1 MILILII
8 KEVEYAI
15 QILDELYHE
24 GSLSAAELSARRDI
38 PSPFIYR
45 VLKKL
50 ETAGILDIKRGPK
63 GGYRLSRDCGR
74 LTLYDVIN
82 AFENT
87 FLVVECM
94 KDEYD
99 CTNNPRSD
107 CCMHCLQM
115 MRMNRRRKTETHN
128 RRLQSPSFLLSVT
141 HHHVTTAMMTAAP
154 NSANIPGTSP
164 TNIATHTG
172 LKSGSSIPI
181 REHARGGQSLDATA

>member
-63 GGYRLSRDCGR
+63 SGYRLSRDCGR

-107 CCMHCLQM
+107 CCMHHEF
-115 MRMNRRRKTETHN
+115 RRIQELLKTEFSRN
-128 RRLQSPSFLLSVT
+128 SLESLL
-141 HHHVTTAMMTAAP
+141 AD
-154 NSANIPGTSP
+154 
-164 TNIATHTG
+164 
-172 LKSGSSIPI
+172 
-181 REHARGGQSLDATA
+181 DADEPAQKNGDS

>member
-63 GGYRLSRDCGR
+63 GGYRLSRDCGW

-82 AFENT
+82 AF
-87 FLVVECM
+87 
-94 KDEYD
+94 
-99 CTNNPRSD
+99 
-107 CCMHCLQM
+107 
-115 MRMNRRRKTETHN
+115 
-128 RRLQSPSFLLSVT
+128 
-141 HHHVTTAMMTAAP
+141 
-154 NSANIPGTSP
+154 
-164 TNIATHTG
+164 
-172 LKSGSSIPI
+172 
-181 REHARGGQSLDATA
+181 